1 MALMLACPVNLRKLA
16 GCYTA
21 NQSLSPKPRPMK
33 GRKDKMAKTT
43 KKLQIEYVPIDQ
55 ITEFKGNPRK
65 NDEAVDAVVKSIE
78 AFGYTNPILV
88 RKSNYEIIAGHTRY
102 KALRKMGEEIAPVIF
117 LDMNET
123 DARVYGIFDNKSTM
137 NVEWDF
143 SLLADALVEF
153 DQLDVS
159 LDLTGF
165 EKAEIDE
172 IMLNS
177 GIVPPEV
184 LPESEIK
191 TVKCPKCGEEFEI
204 NGE

>member
-1 MALMLACPVNLRKLA
+1 
-16 GCYTA
+16 
-21 NQSLSPKPRPMK
+21 
-33 GRKDKMAKTT
+33 MAKTT